1 MATSRGKKMNKY
13 AHIFSSEIGGWN
25 LFICG
30 PSVVGALPVGWYASK
45 ADAEACAKALG
56 AVPYNY

>member
-1 MATSRGKKMNKY
+1 MNNY

-30 PSVVGALPVGWYASK
+30 ASIVGALPVGWYASK
-45 ADAEACAKALG
+45 ADAEACAKSLG
-56 AVPYNY
+56 ATPYNY